1 VRTLDVHYAIMND
14 VHKSIKTLKDLR
26 IQTGLTQYEL
36 SEILEV
42 RGKTVGEWERGVT
55 QPRMSAAKFLLMCNT
70 FNCSLEELV
79 SAIEVARSKDLD
91 LSESEQDKRAL
102 VAA

>member
-1 VRTLDVHYAIMND
+1 MNQ

-70 FNCSLEELV
+70 LNCSLEELV
-79 SAIEVARSKDLD
+79 SAIEIAGNKDLD
-91 LSESEQDKRAL
+91 LTESEEDKREL